1 MGNCGHQMENDN
13 LELDE
18 IFEDEH
24 PLCDFYNHCYE
35 CRKYWNRMVYEG
47 MWVPYEGWTDKAI
60 KEFLK

>member
-1 MGNCGHQMENDN
+1 MENDN